1 MEKRTIITG
10 ASGEIGMAIANQLA
24 NKGHALFLHYNQNRT
39 AIEQLQ
45 EQIPSDQI
53 IDVIQSDLSTSEGLA
68 QFIHQVPQQDID
80 QLIYTSGK
88 SYFGLF
94 QDMEEQDMDE
104 MLQLHVKSPWK
115 IAQALIPDMIRNK
128 FGRIIL
134 ISSIW
139 GEIGA
144 SCEVAYSTVKGA
156 QNAFIRA
163 LAKELGPSNIFVNG
177 VSPGF
182 IDTKMNQA
190 MTAQEKQELIQDIP
204 LQRAGKPED
213 VADAVQFLCSN
224 QSKYIQ
230 GELIRVNGAWG

>member
-10 ASGEIGMAIANQLA
+10 ASGEIGTAIANQLA
-24 NKGHALFLHYNQNRT
+24 NQGHALFLHYNRNRI
-39 AIEQLQ
+39 AIEQLL
-45 EQIPSDQI
+45 EQIPKDQI
-53 IDVIQSDLSTSEGLA
+53 IGVIQSDLASREGLD
-68 QFIHQVPQQDID
+68 QFINKIPQNID
-80 QLIYTSGK
+80 HLIYTSGK
-88 SYFGLF
+88 AYFGLF
-94 QDMEEQDMDE
+94 QDMEDKDMDE

-115 IAQALIPDMIRNK
+115 VTQALIPEMVRNK

-156 QNAFIRA
+156 QNTFIRA
-163 LAKELGPSNIFVNG
+163 LAKELGPSNILVNG

-182 IDTKMNQA
+182 IDTKMNQTL
-190 MTAQEKQELIQDIP
+190 TAQEKQELIQDIP
-204 LQRAGKPED
+204 LQRAGEPED

-224 QSKYIQ
+224 QSRYIQ
-230 GELIRVNGAWG
+230 GEIIRVNGAWG

>member
-24 NKGHALFLHYNQNRT
+24 NQGHTLLLHYNRNKI
-39 AIEQLQ
+39 ALDQLL
-45 EQIPSDQI
+45 EQIPADQI
-53 IDVIQSDLSTSEGLA
+53 IDVVQADLATNDGLT
-68 QFIHQVPQQDID
+68 QFIKQVPQDLD
-80 QLIYTSGK
+80 HLIYTSGK
-88 SYFGLF
+88 AYFGLF
-94 QDMEEQDMDE
+94 QEMDEHDMDE

-115 IAQALIPDMIRNK
+115 ITQALIPNMVREK

-163 LAKELGPSNIFVNG
+163 LAKELGPSNVYVNG

-190 MTAQEKQELIQDIP
+190 LSAEEKQELIQDIP

>member
-24 NKGHALFLHYNQNRT
+24 NQGHSLFLHYNRNKI
-39 AIEQLQ
+39 AIDQLL
-45 EQIPSDQI
+45 EQIPKDQI
-53 IDVIQSDLSTSEGLA
+53 LDVVQSDLATNEGLA
-68 QFIHQVPQQDID
+68 QFIKQVPHDMNH
-80 QLIYTSGK
+80 LVYTSGK
-88 SYFGLF
+88 AYFGLF
-94 QDMEEQDMDE
+94 QDMAEHDMDE

-115 IAQALIPDMIRNK
+115 ITQALIPAMVQNK

-156 QNAFIRA
+156 QNAFIKS
-163 LAKELGPSNIFVNG
+163 LAKELGPSNVYVNG

-190 MTAQEKQELIQDIP
+190 LSAEEKQELIQDIP

>member
-1 MEKRTIITG
+1 MEKRTVITG
-10 ASGEIGMAIANQLA
+10 ASGEIGMAIARQLA
-24 NKGHALFLHYNQNRT
+24 TQNHKLLLHYNQNKT
-39 AIEQLQ
+39 AIDKLLK
-45 EQIPSDQI
+45 QIPNNTI
-53 IDVIQSDLSTSEGLA
+53 IDVIQSNLANRHGLN
-68 QFIHQVPQQDID
+68 QFISQLPSDINHF
-80 QLIYTSGK
+80 IYTSGK
-88 SYFGLF
+88 AYYGLF
-94 QDMEEQDMDE
+94 QDMEEQDMDD

-115 IAQALIPDMIRNK
+115 ITQTLIPDMVRNQ

-156 QNAFIRA
+156 QNAFIKS
-163 LAKELGPSNIFVNG
+163 LAKELGPSHIFVNG

-190 MTAQEKQELIQDIP
+190 LTNEEKQQLIQDIP
-204 LQRAGKPED
+204 LQRAGKPDD
-213 VADAVQFLCSN
+213 VADAVQFLCSD
-224 QSKYIQ
+224 QSTYIQ